1 MTLALLFG
9 VMTVLIVLILR
20 LTQHNRKS
28 RRQHRIAGR
37 RPKSESAPLTSS
49 RGSPVAWRTPESDRS
64 TPGEETE
71 GRSPRPPV
79 ELTSFNRVGS
89 LPGLDCSTPP
99 PPMPPP
105 PPLVD
110 SPEEFRR
117 SGGEFQAER
126 RVEFPV
132 GEFPGELPGELRGEY
147 RGNGGCEPAQTDF
160 VREQRTDHRRDFQ
173 KEMRRGFSHE
183 FLGDVCNDFKTGV
196 RGGEFQDVR
205 RDFSRDIR
213 RDFQKDD
220 FPRNIIRTDFK
231 RELINR
237 DDYPRNQ
244 RSDFQKELRADYP
257 GTLRGDFQRGD
268 IRGDF
273 LREFGGGHAVP
284 GHGGGRDSSHQ
295 QRPLITAT
303 INRSLCGQLNSASG
317 LRFGRTSFMDAA
329 PVPSAVTPSFT
340 LPGERLFPARRHH
353 SLAGLDFRS
362 TDEEE
367 FTGRRSLQQSP
378 CGRDYLIEMELME
391 CLKTLQPVI
400 RQYNREAGFATS

>member
-20 LTQHNRKS
+20 LTQRNRKS
-28 RRQHRIAGR
+28 RRQHRTPGR

-64 TPGEETE
+64 QPGEETA

-89 LPGLDCSTPP
+89 LPGLDCGTPP

-110 SPEEFRR
+110 SPGEFRG
-117 SGGEFQAER
+117 SDGEFHVER
-126 RVEFPV
+126 RVEFPAAEFS
-132 GEFPGELPGELRGEY
+132 GERRKEY
-147 RGNGGCEPAQTDF
+147 RGDGGGESAQTDF
-160 VREQRTDHRRDFQ
+160 AREQRTERRRDFP
-173 KEMRRGFSHE
+173 KELRRGFSHE
-183 FLGDVCNDFKTGV
+183 FLGEVCNDFKKEQ
-196 RGGEFQDVR
+196 RGAGEFPNTRV
-205 RDFSRDIR
+205 DFSRDVR
-213 RDFQKDD
+213 RDFQKDNPRGD
-220 FPRNIIRTDFK
+220 FPRDIIRGDFQK
-231 RELINR
+231 ELCG
-237 DDYPRNQ
+237 DYTRNL
-244 RSDFQKELRADYP
+244 RGDFQKELRGDYP
-257 GTLRGDFQRGD
+257 GNLRGDFQKD
-268 IRGDF
+268 IRGEY
-273 LREFGGGHAVP
+273 RHGVP
-284 GHGGGRDSSHQ
+284 GHGVPSVRDPSHQ
-295 QRPLITAT
+295 RPMTAT
-303 INRSLCGQLNSASG
+303 INRSLCGQLNSTSG
-317 LRFGRTSFMDAA
+317 LRFGRSSFMDTA
-329 PVPSAVTPSFT
+329 PIPASVVTPSFT